1 MLFIFRKVA
10 KTFLLNG
17 LLLVALIICIQN
29 SHHKAKVNL
38 YIIETIELPISFI
51 IGFTFISGSFI
62 GSFLPID
69 TIKK

>member
-10 KTFLLNG
+10 KTFLFNG

-29 SHHKAKVNL
+29 SHHKTKVNL
-38 YIIETIELPISFI
+38 YFIETIELPISFI
-51 IGFTFISGSFI
+51 IGVTFISGSFI